1 MPIVKIYFYNSVT
14 EQNEY
19 ININFD
25 IDYSF
30 YKHITQLP
38 NDTEITKHLNY
49 LLKCIDCTIF
59 YDCGANCILGSY
71 TYELR
76 IKEYYYFLLKIKNQF
91 LYNEY
96 LDKLIDQVNKN
107 INFEYNNMLKTPNKP
122 KKEVKKKTIK
132 NEFVKQTTTDL
143 FTGEITYQYVNH
155 KTNEIITSEDPNLLD
170 SLNAKPKKEKKSKI
184 VSMNN
189 ITFNFNKKCIK

>member
-1 MPIVKIYFYNSVT
+1 MPIVKIYFYNSIT
-14 EQNEY
+14 EQDEY

-30 YKHITQLP
+30 YKSITQLP
-38 NDTEITKHLNY
+38 NDTEIIKHLNY
-49 LLKCIDCTIF
+49 LLKCIDCTII
-59 YDCGANCILGSY
+59 YDCGANCVLGSY

-96 LDKLIDQVNKN
+96 LDKLIDQTNKN
-107 INFEYNNMLKTPNKP
+107 INFNYNNMLKTPSKP
-122 KKEVKKKTIK
+122 KKEVKKKVVK

-143 FTGEITYQYVNH
+143 FTGTTTYQYVNY

-170 SLNAKPKKEKKSKI
+170 SLNSKPKKEKKSKI
-184 VSMNN
+184 VSMNS

>member
-1 MPIVKIYFYNSVT
+1 MPIVKIYFYNSIT

-30 YKHITQLP
+30 YKDITQLP
-38 NDTEITKHLNY
+38 NDTEIIKHLNY
-49 LLKCIDCTIF
+49 LLHCIDCTII

-71 TYELR
+71 IYELR

-96 LDKLIDQVNKN
+96 LDKLIDQINKN
-107 INFEYNNMLKTPNKP
+107 IEFEHNKP
-122 KKEVKKKTIK
+122 KIINKKEKIKTNKTKVLNKFIRQ
-132 NEFVKQTTTDL
+132 ETTDL
-143 FTGEITYQYVNH
+143 FTGEKTYQYINQ
-155 KTNEIITSEDPNLLD
+155 KTNEIIISSDGNLLET
-170 SLNAKPKKEKKSKI
+170 LNNKEKKKKKESKV
-184 VSMNN
+184 VSMSG
-189 ITFNFNKKCIK
+189 IIFNFKKK